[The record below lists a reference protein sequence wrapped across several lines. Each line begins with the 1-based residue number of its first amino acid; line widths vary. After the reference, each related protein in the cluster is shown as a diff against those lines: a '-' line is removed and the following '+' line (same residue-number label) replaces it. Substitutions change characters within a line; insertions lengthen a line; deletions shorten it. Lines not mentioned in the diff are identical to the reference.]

1 MPPRINWGAMQ
12 ATDYLLK
19 LIQLKY
25 PTFPSRVS
33 PTTCNVS
40 CSHIVAAMDA

>member
-1 MPPRINWGAMQ
+1 MQ

-25 PTFPSRVS
+25 PTFPSRVT

-40 CSHIVAAMDA
+40 H